1 MVPLIFPNSSL
12 IFSRNLKGRVPQL
25 PPFPLNTPPKKTL
38 QFFFPAKIDV
48 MFYVLH
54 FFFDLCRFFLGIA
67 EGR

>member
-1 MVPLIFPNSSL
+1 MVPLIFPNGSP

-25 PPFPLNTPPKKTL
+25 YTPFSLEHPPKKTL

-54 FFFDLCRFFLGIA
+54 FFF
-67 EGR
+67 